1 MYDTDWKWGST
12 PIYEQTSQTV
22 YSVAGFYEICNP
34 HLRIICYENNK
45 KKVTIFSAIYV
56 RKEGYLL

>member
-22 YSVAGFYEICNP
+22 YSVAGFYEISNP
-34 HLRIICYENNK
+34 HLRIIYYENNK
-45 KKVTIFSAIYV
+45 KKSDNFLSHL
-56 RKEGYLL
+56 R